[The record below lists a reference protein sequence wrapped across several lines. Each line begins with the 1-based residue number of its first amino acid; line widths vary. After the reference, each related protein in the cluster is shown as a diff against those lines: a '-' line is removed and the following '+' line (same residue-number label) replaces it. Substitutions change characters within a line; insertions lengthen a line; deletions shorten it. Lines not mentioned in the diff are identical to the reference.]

1 LTVTGAAQ
9 ARAPGGLVP
18 SDELKRL
25 SSWPGEVAR
34 SDLAAYF
41 TFSLEDLRWL
51 RRHRGAGERI
61 GLAVQLAALRFLGFI
76 PDELAE
82 TPREVARHV
91 AEQIGVA
98 PGTFARY
105 AREVDA
111 RTRRRHA
118 AMAVEHAGWRTCG
131 PGDWASLAGWL
142 TERALEHDTPSIL
155 FGQALDQ
162 LRAERIVRPGLDRL
176 TRTVATAR
184 AEGRR
189 EIRRRLDPDLT
200 PERCVELDELLVT
213 DPALGVARL
222 VWLGAGATSASSD
235 AAKMEVAK
243 LAYLEG
249 IGADHLDLSAIPP
262 ERLRQLATVAR
273 RSTPR
278 ALRLMDPERRHP
290 ILLAAL
296 AAAHTEIVD
305 ETVRVF
311 DMMLSATD
319 TSARD
324 VVAKRQLDALQANL
338 ERLELLDDILDVV
351 LDDDLDDTEV
361 GGAVRALGPKRLA
374 NAVRSAA
381 ERPPRDGGHL
391 ELMEARFSHVRS
403 FAPQILG
410 ALTFAASVAPSEIL
424 TAAQLLQ
431 TMNAEGRRHVPDD
444 APTGFIAA
452 RWRPYLDTARQDA
465 NEKRFKHY
473 WELCVLLGLQGAL
486 RSGEIW
492 VKGSRR
498 YANPASY
505 LIPPDVWERDRA
517 ELLKL
522 TGKPAT
528 FVERLVE
535 IEAEIARYLDDL
547 EALLADPDG
556 PVSINDAG
564 ELHLHPLTAEVV
576 DPAVLIER
584 DGVVARVPVV
594 PLTEVLIKT
603 DGEIHWSRHFTHAGG
618 GSPRHPPLE
627 HQRNL
632 YAAVLAQACNYGST
646 RMAELTGI
654 SADTI
659 DWTTQWYLREE
670 TLRPANTDV
679 VNAHYHHPLAQL
691 LGDGTLSSSD
701 GLRLPTRGKSLT
713 GRALSRYFVHEGL
726 TSYTHVSDQHSTFG
740 TQIIVS
746 TERDATFTL
755 DEILGNTTELP
766 LLEHT
771 TDSHGQTLATFAMF
785 DLVDK
790 RLSPRIAKLTE
801 KQLHRP
807 RAASHYERWPL
818 AGPLLKHHAQI
829 GLIAAQWDDLL
840 RIGASLKQG
849 YVSAALLIAKLQAG
863 SRQHPI
869 SKAML
874 EYGKL
879 LRTLHALRWF
889 TDEAFRRR
897 IGRQLNRGEA
907 LNDLRRFIFF
917 ANRGTVR
924 YSDHEDQTTQAH
936 CHTLVVNLC
945 ILSTTGY
952 LHDAVLAERADG
964 RRVSD
969 EAIAHLSP
977 GQFET
982 INPYG
987 TLTFDIPGV
996 LARPRRPPVAPNPR

>member
-1 LTVTGAAQ
+1 MSSG
-9 ARAPGGLVP
+9 PSGGLP
-18 SDELKRL
+18 TEELARL

-41 TFSLEDLRWL
+41 MLSLEDLRWL
-51 RRHRGAGERI
+51 RSHRGAGERI
-61 GLAVQLAALRFLGFI
+61 GLAVQLAALRFLGFV
-76 PDELAE
+76 PAELSDA
-82 TPREVARHV
+82 PREVARHV
-91 AEQIGVA
+91 GEQIGVA
-98 PGTFARY
+98 AATFTRY
-105 AREVDA
+105 AREVDG
-111 RTRRRHA
+111 RTRRRHVA
-118 AMAVEHAGWRTCG
+118 DVIEHAGWRTCG
-131 PGDWASLAGWL
+131 PSDWSALAGWL

-176 TRTVATAR
+176 MRTVSMAR
-184 AEGRR
+184 ADARK
-189 EIRRRLDPDLT
+189 EIRRRMDPELT
-200 PERCVELDELLVT
+200 PERCEELDELLIT
-213 DPALGVARL
+213 DSTLGMARV
-222 VWLGAGATSASSD
+222 VWLGAGVTSASSD
-235 AAKMEVAK
+235 AAKTEVAK
-243 LAYLEG
+243 LAYLEDL
-249 IGADHLDLSAIPP
+249 GADRLDLSAIPP
-262 ERLRQLATVAR
+262 ERLRQLAIVAR

-278 ALRLMDPERRHP
+278 ALRLMDPGRRHP

-319 TSARD
+319 ANARD
-324 VVAKRQLDALQANL
+324 QVAKRQLDALGANL

-351 LDDDLDDTEV
+351 LDTDLDDTEV
-361 GGAVRALGPKRLA
+361 GGAVRALGPQRLA
-374 NAVRSAA
+374 NAVRSPA

-410 ALTFAASVAPSEIL
+410 ALRFAASVAPGEIL
-424 TAAQLLQ
+424 GAVQLLQ
-431 TMNAEGRRHVPDD
+431 RMNVEGRRHVPDD
-444 APTGFIAA
+444 APLGFVAA
-452 RWRPYLDTARQDA
+452 RWRPYLDAAREA
-465 NEKRFKHY
+465 GNENLFKHY
-473 WELCVLLGLQGAL
+473 WELCVLLALQGAL

-505 LIPPDVWERDRA
+505 LIAPEVWERDRTD
-517 ELLKL
+517 LLKL

-528 FVERLVE
+528 FAERLAE
-535 IEAEIARYLDDL
+535 IEAEMARYLDEL
-547 EALLADPDG
+547 EVLLDDPDG
-556 PVSINDAG
+556 PVWLDDAG
-564 ELHLHPLTAEVV
+564 ELHLRPLAAEVV
-576 DPAVLIER
+576 DPAVVVER
-584 DGVVARVPVV
+584 DGVLARLPIV
-594 PLTEVLIKT
+594 PLTELLIET
-603 DGEIHWSRHFTHAGG
+603 DGEIHWSRHLTHAGG

-632 YAAVLAQACNYGST
+632 YAAILAQACNFGST

-659 DWTTQWYLREE
+659 DWTTQWYLRED
-670 TLRPANTDV
+670 TLRAANTDI
-679 VNAHYHHPLAQL
+679 VNAHYRHPIAQL

-801 KQLHRP
+801 KQLYRP
-807 RAASHYERWPL
+807 RLASHYKQWLR
-818 AGPLLKHHAQI
+818 AGPLLRHHAQI
-829 GLIAAQWDDLL
+829 DVIDAQWDDLL

-849 YVSAALLIAKLQAG
+849 YVSAALLISRLQAG
-863 SRQHPI
+863 SRQHPLA
-869 SKAML
+869 KAML

-897 IGRQLNRGEA
+897 IGQQLNRGEA

-924 YSDHEDQTTQAH
+924 YSGHEDQTAQAH

-952 LHDAVLAERADG
+952 LQDAIDAQRADG
-964 RRVSD
+964 HAVSS
-969 EAIAHLSP
+969 EAIANLSP
-977 GQFET
+977 AQFET

-996 LARPRRPPVAPNPR
+996 LERPRRPPAAP

>member
-1 LTVTGAAQ
+1 VTGVSSG
-9 ARAPGGLVP
+9 PSGGLP
-18 SDELKRL
+18 TEELARL

-34 SDLAAYF
+34 SDLAVHFA
-41 TFSLEDLRWL
+41 FSLEDLRWL
-51 RRHRGAGERI
+51 RSHRGAGERI
-61 GLAVQLAALRFLGFI
+61 GPAVQLAALRFLGFI
-76 PDELAE
+76 PTELSDA
-82 TPREVARHV
+82 PREVARHV
-91 AEQIGVA
+91 GEEIGVA
-98 PGTFARY
+98 AATFTRY
-105 AREVDA
+105 AREVDG
-111 RTRRRHA
+111 RTRRRHLA
-118 AMAVEHAGWRTCG
+118 DVIEHAGWRTCG
-131 PGDWASLAGWL
+131 PSDWSALAGWL

-162 LRAERIVRPGLDRL
+162 LRAERILRPGLDRL
-176 TRTVATAR
+176 MRTVSMAR
-184 AEGRR
+184 ADARK
-189 EIRRRLDPDLT
+189 EIRRRMDPDLT
-200 PERCVELDELLVT
+200 PERCDELDELLVN
-213 DPALGVARL
+213 DPTLGMARL

-235 AAKMEVAK
+235 AAKTEVAK
-243 LAYLEG
+243 LAYLEAL
-249 IGADHLDLSAIPP
+249 GADRLDLTAIPP
-262 ERLRQLATVAR
+262 ERLRQLAIVAR

-319 TSARD
+319 GNARD
-324 VVAKRQLDALQANL
+324 QVAKRQLDALQANL

-351 LDDDLDDTEV
+351 LDTDLDDSEV

-374 NAVRSAA
+374 NAVRSEA

-391 ELMEARFSHVRS
+391 ELIEARFSHVRS
-403 FAPQILG
+403 FAPQVLG
-410 ALTFAASVAPSEIL
+410 ALRFAASVAPSEIL
-424 TAAQLLQ
+424 DAVLLLQ
-431 TMNAEGRRHVPDD
+431 AMNAEGRRHVPDD
-444 APTGFIAA
+444 APLDFVAA
-452 RWRPYLDTARQDA
+452 RWRPYLDAAREA
-465 NEKRFKHY
+465 GNENRFKHY
-473 WELCVLLGLQGAL
+473 WELCVLLALQGAL

-498 YANPASY
+498 YASPASY
-505 LIPPDVWERDRA
+505 LIAPEVWKRDRA
-517 ELLKL
+517 QLLKL

-528 FVERLVE
+528 FAERLVE
-535 IEAEIARYLDDL
+535 IEAEMARYLDEL

-556 PVSINDAG
+556 PVRIDDAG
-564 ELHLHPLTAEVV
+564 DLHLRPLAAEVI
-576 DPAVLIER
+576 DPAVLVER
-584 DGVVARVPVV
+584 DGVVARLPIV
-594 PLTEVLIKT
+594 PLTEVLIET
-603 DGEIHWSRHFTHAGG
+603 DGEIHWPRHFTHAGG
-618 GSPRHPPLE
+618 GRPRHPPLE

-632 YAAVLAQACNYGST
+632 YAALLAQACNFGST

-654 SADTI
+654 PADTI

-670 TLRPANTDV
+670 TLRAANTDV
-679 VNAHYHHPLAQL
+679 VNAHYRHPLAQL
-691 LGDGTLSSSD
+691 LGDGTLSSSG
-701 GLRLPTRGKSLT
+701 GLRLPTRGRSLT
-713 GRALSRYFVHEGL
+713 GRALSRYFVDEGL

-801 KQLHRP
+801 KQLYRP
-807 RAASHYERWPL
+807 RTASHYKAWPL

-829 GLIAAQWDDLL
+829 DLIDAQWDDLL

-863 SRQHPI
+863 SRQHPL

-936 CHTLVVNLC
+936 CHTLVVNTC

-952 LHDAVLAERADG
+952 LQDAVQAERADG
-964 RRVSD
+964 RPISD
-969 EAIAHLSP
+969 AAIANLSP

-987 TLTFDIPGV
+987 TLTFDIAGV
-996 LARPRRPPVAPNPR
+996 LRRPRRPPIASNPR

>member
-1 LTVTGAAQ
+1 V
-9 ARAPGGLVP
+9 PGGLVP
-18 SDELKRL
+18 AEELERL
-25 SSWPGEVAR
+25 SSWPVEVAR

-41 TFSLEDLRWL
+41 SFSLADLRWL
-51 RRHRGAGERI
+51 RSHRGAGERI
-61 GLAVQLAALRFLGFI
+61 GLAVQLGAVRFLGFV
-76 PDELAE
+76 PVALAD
-82 TPREVARHV
+82 TPPEVAGHV
-91 AEQIGVA
+91 GKQIGVA
-98 PGTFARY
+98 PATFRRY
-105 AREVDA
+105 ARDTDG
-111 RTRRRHA
+111 RTRRRHIA
-118 AMAVEHAGWRTCG
+118 AVIDHAGWRACG
-131 PGDWASLAGWL
+131 KREWGSLGRWL
-142 TERALEHDTPSIL
+142 TERALEHDTPTIL

-162 LRAERIVRPGLDRL
+162 LRAERVVRPGLDRL
-176 TRTVATAR
+176 MRAVSTAR
-184 AEGRR
+184 VNGRK
-189 EIRRRLDPDLT
+189 EIRRRFRPELT
-200 PERCVELDELLVT
+200 PERCEQLDGLLVT
-213 DPALGVARL
+213 DPELGIARL
-222 VWLGAGATSASSD
+222 VWLGDGATSASSD
-235 AAKMEVAK
+235 AAKAEVAK
-243 LAYLEG
+243 LAYLEDL
-249 IGADHLDLSAIPP
+249 GADRLDLSAIPP

-278 ALRLMDPERRHP
+278 GLRQMDPERRHP

-311 DMMLSATD
+311 DMMLSSTD
-319 TSARD
+319 GNARD
-324 VVAKRQLDALQANL
+324 EVAKRQLDALHANL
-338 ERLELLDDILDVV
+338 DRLALLDDILDVV
-351 LDDDLDDTEV
+351 LDPDLDNTEV
-361 GGAVRALGPKRLA
+361 GGAVRGLGAQRLA
-374 NAVRSAA
+374 NAVRSPQ

-410 ALTFAASVAPSEIL
+410 ALTFAASVAPSGIL
-424 TAAQLLQ
+424 GAVQLLQ
-431 TMNAEGRRHVPDD
+431 RMNVEGRRHVPDD
-444 APTGFIAA
+444 APLDFISS
-452 RWRPYLDTARQDA
+452 RWRPYLDAARDA
-465 NEKRFKHY
+465 GNENLFKHY
-473 WELCVLLGLQGAL
+473 WELCVLLALQGGL

-505 LIPPDVWERDRA
+505 LIAPEVWEREGT

-528 FVERLVE
+528 FAERLAE
-535 IEAEIARYLDDL
+535 IEVEMAGYLDEL

-556 PVSINDAG
+556 PVWLDDAG
-564 ELHLHPLTAEVV
+564 ELHLRPLAAEVI
-576 DPAVLIER
+576 DPAVVVER
-584 DGVVARVPVV
+584 DGVLARLPIV
-594 PLTEVLIKT
+594 PLTELLIET
-603 DGEIHWSRHFTHAGG
+603 DGEIHWSRHLTHAGG
-618 GSPRHPPLE
+618 GSPRHPPIE

-632 YAAVLAQACNYGST
+632 YAAILAQACNFGST

-659 DWTTQWYLREE
+659 DWTTQWYLREG
-670 TLRPANTDV
+670 TLRAANTDV
-679 VNAHYHHPLAQL
+679 VNAHYRHPIAQL

-726 TSYTHVSDQHSTFG
+726 TSYTHISDQHSTFG

-771 TDSHGQTLATFAMF
+771 TDSHGQTLTTFGMF

-801 KQLHRP
+801 KQLYRP
-807 RAASHYERWPL
+807 RPASHYKQWPH
-818 AGPLLKHHAQI
+818 AGPLLRHHAQI
-829 GLIAAQWDDLL
+829 DVIDAQWNDLL

-849 YVSAALLIAKLQAG
+849 YVSAALLISRLQAG
-863 SRQHPI
+863 SRQHPL

-917 ANRGTVR
+917 ANRGTIR
-924 YSDHEDQTTQAH
+924 YSGHEDQTTQAH

-952 LHDAVLAERADG
+952 LKDAIDAQRADG
-964 RRVSD
+964 HAVSD
-969 EAIAHLSP
+969 EAIANLSP

-987 TLTFDIPGV
+987 TLTFDITVV
-996 LARPRRPPVAPNPR
+996 LKRPRRPPAAPNTH